1 MKLACD
7 LLLFFVAIA
16 APMAV
21 IGWAV
26 IRLSTPSTPA
36 PLCLRPKLGAA
47 GVKHGGW
54 AGRVLRVLLM
64 LALAAAC
71 AWLMTGCEEQPSG
84 HSPALHGSIVGLGFF
99 GLLGL
104 AFLMGKGSRS

>member
-7 LLLFFVAIA
+7 LLLFLVAIV
-16 APMAV
+16 APMMGLAR
-21 IGWAV
+21 AV
-26 IRLSTPSTPA
+26 IRLGTPTTPA
-36 PLCLRPKLGAA
+36 PLLMRPKLGAEA
-47 GVKHGGW
+47 KRGGW

-71 AWLMTGCEEQPSG
+71 AWLMTGCEEQSSG
-84 HSPALHGSIVGLGFF
+84 HSPALHGAVVGLGFF

-104 AFLMGKGSRS
+104 AFLMGKGTRS